1 VVLADVAFGMAE
13 STVDTRAQRRRMR
26 TTGPIMD
33 AAERL
38 FAVKGL
44 VRTTVDEIA
53 AEADVSVGTVYFHFE
68 SKDGLYL
75 ALVERA
81 LDVNEEYMA
90 RIDRDRGPFDRVLQS
105 GDCYLR
111 FFLDHPDKFRLVVLR
126 VLEPSSGETLK
137 DAEHRIAPRVKAI
150 VGRIEADLAEARAAG
165 QIRDV
170 DVPATM
176 RFLWGAWNGVIALA
190 LRQDDLVIS
199 SAELEHCLEMGRN
212 LLRDALQA

>member
-1 VVLADVAFGMAE
+1 MAQR
-13 STVDTRAQRRRMR
+13 TLDTRAQRRRMR
-26 TTGPIMD
+26 TAGPIMD

-38 FAVKGL
+38 FAIKGL

-53 AEADVSVGTVYFHFE
+53 AAADVSVGTVYFHFE

-90 RIDRDRGPFDRVLQS
+90 RVDSDRPPFDRVLQS
-105 GDCYLR
+105 GDCYLH

-126 VLEPSSGETLK
+126 VLEPSSGGTLE
-137 DAEHRIAPRVKAI
+137 DAERRIAPRVSRI
-150 VGRIEADLAEARAAG
+150 VGRIEADLAEARDTGA
-165 QIRDV
+165 IRDI

-176 RFLWGAWNGVIALA
+176 KFLWGAWNGVIALA
-190 LRQDDLVIS
+190 LRQDDLVLS
-199 SAELEHCLEMGRN
+199 VAELERCLELGRN
-212 LLRDALQA
+212 MVRDALQA